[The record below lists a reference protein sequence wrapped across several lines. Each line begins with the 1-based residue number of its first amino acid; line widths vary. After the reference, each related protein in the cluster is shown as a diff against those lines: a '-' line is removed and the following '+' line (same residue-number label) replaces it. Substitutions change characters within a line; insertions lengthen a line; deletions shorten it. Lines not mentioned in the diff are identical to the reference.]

1 MKSVILGILTMFLTQ
16 TLCAQVPSN
25 TAPPAQQKIALA
37 LAVIK
42 ENPNR
47 IQAYNDLA
55 LGYIRRVRETSEV
68 RYYDQAETA
77 LQESLQMSPDNFEA
91 QKTRVM
97 LMIGRKDFAKALEL
111 AHALNR
117 KTPDDVLV
125 YGLVADADIGLGNYK
140 EAEEAAQWM
149 LDIRP
154 GNVPGLLKGAQLRRL
169 FGDTE
174 GAMDFYSQAY
184 QQTPPTQT
192 EDLSWILTQMTDLE
206 LSAGNIDGAEM
217 LVHSAL
223 EKFPNYYL
231 ALESQARVMVAQHQA
246 TEAIKIL
253 RERNQN
259 FPSAESLHALAIALE
274 DGGQRAES
282 VAAFGEFER
291 IARSQIDSSENA
303 NPALVQYYLG
313 RGKNFAEALRIARIE
328 IARRQDVSTLDAYA
342 WALYRAGQYPD
353 AQKAIARALAVGVR
367 EAAFYYHAGAI
378 AAQLEDRPSAARY
391 FDESLKANPSSE
403 WAGAAREELEKL
415 RPARAVSRP

>member
-1 MKSVILGILTMFLTQ
+1 MKSVSLAILAMFLAP
-16 TLCAQVPSN
+16 TLYAQAPSN
-25 TAPPAQQKIALA
+25 AATPAQQKIAWA

-47 IQAYNDLA
+47 SQAYNDLA
-55 LGYIRRVRETSEV
+55 LGYIRRVRETADT

-77 LQESLQMSPDNFEA
+77 LQKCLQISPDNFEA

-97 LMIGRKDFAKALEL
+97 LTIGRKDFAKALEM
-111 AHALNR
+111 AHGLNR

-125 YGLVADADIGLGNYK
+125 YGLVADAAIGLGNYK

-154 GNVPGLLKGAQLRRL
+154 GNVPGLLEGARLRHI
-169 FGDTE
+169 FGDLD

-192 EDLSWILTQMTDLE
+192 EDLAWILTQMADLQ
-206 LSAGNIDGAEM
+206 LSAGNADGAEK
-217 LVHSAL
+217 LSHSAL

-231 ALESQARVMVAQHQA
+231 ALESEAHIMTAQHQA
-246 TEAIKIL
+246 IEAMKVL

-259 FPSAESLHALAIALE
+259 FPSPDSWYALAKALE
-274 DGGQRAES
+274 GAGQTAES
-282 VAAFGEFER
+282 VAAFSEFER

-313 RGKNFAEALRIARIE
+313 RGQNSAEALRIARIE
-328 IARRQDVSTLDAYA
+328 IVRRQDVSTLDAYA
-342 WALYRAGQYPD
+342 WALYSAGQYRD

-378 AAQLEDRPSAARY
+378 AAQLDDRASATRY

-403 WAGAAREELEKL
+403 WAGAAREALEKL
-415 RPARAVSRP
+415 RPATADSRP

>member
-1 MKSVILGILTMFLTQ
+1 MKSVILGILATLLAE

-25 TAPPAQQKIALA
+25 TATPAQQEIAWA

-42 ENPNR
+42 ENPSR
-47 IQAYNDLA
+47 SQAYNDLA
-55 LGYIRRVRETSEV
+55 LGYIRRARETSDV
-68 RYYDQAETA
+68 RYYDQAETP
-77 LQESLQMSPDNFEA
+77 LKKSLQISPDNFEA
-91 QKTRVM
+91 QKIRVA

-111 AHALNR
+111 ARALNW

-125 YGLVADADIGLGNYK
+125 YGLLADADIGLGNYK

-154 GNVPGLLKGAQLRRL
+154 GNVPGLLEGAQLRRL

-192 EDLSWILTQMTDLE
+192 EDLSWILTQMADLE
-206 LSAGNIDGAEM
+206 LSAGNIDGAER

-223 EKFPNYYL
+223 KKFPNYYL
-231 ALESQARVMVAQHQA
+231 GLESQARIMVAQHQA
-246 TEAIKIL
+246 AEAIKIL

-259 FPSAESLHALAIALE
+259 FPSAESLYALAIALE
-274 DGGQRAES
+274 DGDQTAES

-303 NPALVQYYLG
+303 DPALVQYYLG
-313 RGKNFAEALRIARIE
+313 RGQNSAEALRIARIE
-328 IARRQDVSTLDAYA
+328 IARRQDVTTLDAYA
-342 WALYRAGQYPD
+342 WALYSAGQYPD
-353 AQKAIARALAVGVR
+353 AQKAIARALAPGVR

-378 AAQLEDRPSAARY
+378 AAQLDDQASAERY
-391 FDESLKANPSSE
+391 FAESLKANPSSE
-403 WAGAAREELEKL
+403 WAGAAREALEKL
-415 RPARAVSRP
+415 RPAAAVSRP